1 MQVIEGELKS
11 SLNQFQG
18 YECKDLKSQEDVK
31 HLKQKLKKVEGN
43 IAKVISFLH
52 PCELWQFLFG

>member
-11 SLNQFQG
+11 SLDQFQG
-18 YECKDLKSQEDVK
+18 YECEDLKSQKDVK
-31 HLKQKLKKVEGN
+31 HLKQKLKKVEEI

-52 PCELWQFLFG
+52 PCEM

>member
-11 SLNQFQG
+11 CLDQFQS
-18 YECKDLKSQEDVK
+18 YEFKELKSQEDVK
-31 HLKQKLKKVEGN
+31 HLKQKLKKVEEN

-52 PCELWQFLFG
+52 PCEM

>member
-11 SLNQFQG
+11 SLDQFQG

-31 HLKQKLKKVEGN
+31 HLKVEEN
-43 IAKVISFLH
+43 IAKAISFLH
-52 PCELWQFLFG
+52 PCEM

>member
-1 MQVIEGELKS
+1 MKS

-18 YECKDLKSQEDVK
+18 YECEDLKSHEDVK
-31 HLKQKLKKVEGN
+31 QLKQKLKKVKQN

-52 PCELWQFLFG
+52 PCEM